1 MARWLGIDH
10 GTKRM
15 GVAVGEAGTG
25 VASPVEQVPAGMP
38 EAASRIRELAGRY
51 DAAGAVVGWPLN
63 ADGSEGRQGRLARV
77 FAVELARQTHLDVR
91 LWDERLSSF
100 EADQRLKAG
109 LTRAQKKRRHDSVA
123 AAAFLEDF
131 LARGGPLSAP
141 RPEAVEQKR
150 KPRGNEPGRPRRQPS
165 AGPNQ

>member
-63 ADGSEGRQGRLARV
+63 ADGSEGRQG
-77 FAVELARQTHLDVR
+77 
-91 LWDERLSSF
+91 SSF